1 MHDLGYIKEIKA
13 KSVVFIVGNGE
24 IEIEVDSM
32 TKNTIEE
39 ISQED
44 DEALIPLEVEH
55 GKVITNS

>member
-1 MHDLGYIKEIKA
+1 MHDLGYIKEIKPE
-13 KSVVFIVGNGE
+13 SVVFIVGNGE

-44 DEALIPLEVEH
+44 DEALIPLDVEH